1 MNAVDTNVLIYA
13 ADSDDREKGPIA
25 VALLDRLAKEPT
37 PPVLLW
43 QVLCEFTAFLAK
55 ARQRVGAGPEA
66 FEYIR
71 AIRDRF
77 TLLVPRPEAAS
88 LAIDIH
94 LTEQVSIWDAL
105 LLAACSD
112 AGVTRLYTEDVQ
124 SRPIIRGVEI
134 VNPFAASER

>member
-13 ADSDDREKGPIA
+13 SDSDDHKKGPVA
-25 VALLDRLAKEPT
+25 VALLDRLTREPA

-43 QVLCEFTAFLAK
+43 QVFCEFTAFIAK

-66 FEYIR
+66 FEFVR
-71 AIRDRF
+71 AVRDRF
-77 TLLVPRPEAAS
+77 TLVVPRPEVAS

-94 LTEQVSIWDAL
+94 VTDQVSIWDAL
-105 LLAACSD
+105 LLAACAD
-112 AGVTRLYTEDVQ
+112 AGVIRLYTEDVQ

-134 VNPFAASER
+134 VNPFAATK

>member
-13 ADSDDREKGPIA
+13 ADSDDRQKGPVA
-25 VALLDRLAKEPT
+25 VALLDRLTKDPT

-43 QVLCEFTAFLAK
+43 QVFCEFTAFIAK

-66 FEYIR
+66 FEYVR
-71 AIRDRF
+71 AVRDRF
-77 TLLVPRPEAAS
+77 PLVVPRPDVAG

-105 LLAACSD
+105 LLAACAD
-112 AGVTRLYTEDVQ
+112 AGVTRLYSEDVQ
-124 SRPIIRGVEI
+124 SKPIIRGIEI
-134 VNPFAASER
+134 INPFAPAP